1 MLTRKQPFP
10 GAKDGVIIYSVVT
23 GERPARPQEPNELVS
38 DNVWNFISRCWSSS
52 WDARPDVDFAINAL
66 HDAADA
72 VEVRRRKAYATATDQ
87 GKRTR
92 RGTGVSR
99 MLNSDHE

>member
-1 MLTRKQPFP
+1 MITRKQPFP
-10 GAKDGVIIYSVVT
+10 GVKDGVIICTVVT
-23 GERPARPQEPNELVS
+23 GERPTRPQESNELVS

-52 WDARPDVDFAINAL
+52 RDGRPDVDFAINAL

-72 VEVRRRKAYATATDQ
+72 VEVKRREAHATATNQ
-87 GKRTR
+87 GERTR

-99 MLNSDHE
+99 VLNVEY

>member
-1 MLTRKQPFP
+1 MITRKQPFP
-10 GAKDGVIIYSVVT
+10 GLKDGVIIYTVVT

-52 WDARPDVDFAINAL
+52 RDERPDVDFAINAL

-72 VEVRRRKAYATATDQ
+72 VEVRRRKAHATATDQ

-99 MLNSDHE
+99 IFNI